1 MSDHT
6 AAESSNTVLAQPRSW
21 DRWRGRLAWIITGI
35 SVVVAA
41 VALGANAE
49 YFQTNPKVI
58 EQYHS
63 MANKATNK
71 IAIVEIRGAIMGG
84 EGFARHQL
92 DQVKADESVRAI
104 VLRIDSPGGTVSGS
118 DELHYRLEKLA
129 AERNLPVVVSMGS
142 IAASGGYYVAM
153 ANGGEDDIIFAEPST
168 ITGSIGVIIPH
179 FDFSQLLKRF
189 DVTDDSITSGPL
201 KEMLSVTKS
210 RSTELAKK
218 ERAVVQDLVDEMFT
232 RFKDIVRKGRPK
244 IDDKTIDAVT
254 TGQVFTANQAIT
266 FGLIDKIGFLEDAIA
281 RAVVLADLQ
290 DNQDSVRVIQYK
302 KPQGLLDE
310 LFGGASQARSFNNL
324 EMLVEWTT
332 PRAWYLCSWWP
343 VITTSY
349 P

>member
-1 MSDHT
+1 
-6 AAESSNTVLAQPRSW
+6 
-21 DRWRGRLAWIITGI
+21 
-35 SVVVAA
+35 
-41 VALGANAE
+41 
-49 YFQTNPKVI
+49 
-58 EQYHS
+58 
-63 MANKATNK
+63 
-71 IAIVEIRGAIMGG
+71 GG

-118 DELHYRLEKLA
+118 DELHYRLKKLA

-201 KEMLSVTKS
+201 KEMLSVTKN
-210 RSTELAKK
+210 RSPELAKK

-302 KPQGLLDE
+302 KPQGLFDE

>member
-1 MSDHT
+1 MSDH
-6 AAESSNTVLAQPRSW
+6 AATESSNTVLAQPRSW

-118 DELHYRLEKLA
+118 DELHYRLKKLA

-142 IAASGGYYVAM
+142 IAASGGDYVAM
-153 ANGGEDDIIFAEPST
+153 ANGGQDDTIFAEPST

-201 KEMLSVTKS
+201 KEMLSVTKN
-210 RSTELAKK
+210 RSPELAKK

>member
-1 MSDHT
+1 MPDNVT
-6 AAESSNTVLAQPRSW
+6 TKSSNAALAQPPSW

-63 MANKATNK
+63 LSELASNK
-71 IAIVEIRGAIMGG
+71 IAIIEIRGAIMGG
-84 EGFARHQL
+84 DGFARHQL
-92 DQVKADESVRAI
+92 DQVKADEAVRAL
-104 VLRIDSPGGTVSGS
+104 VLRVDSPGGTVSGS
-118 DELHYRLEKLA
+118 DELYYRLNKLA
-129 AERNLPVVVSMGS
+129 TERNLPVVVSMGS

-153 ANGGEDDIIFAEPST
+153 ANGGQDDTIFAEPST
-168 ITGSIGVIIPH
+168 ITGSIGVIVPH

-189 DVTDDSITSGPL
+189 DVSDDSISSGPL
-201 KEMLSVTKS
+201 KEMLSVTKD
-210 RSTELAKK
+210 RSPELAEK
-218 ERAVVQDLVDEMFT
+218 ERGVVQNLVDEMFI

-244 IDDKTIDAVT
+244 LDNKTIEDVT

-281 RAVVLADLQ
+281 RAVVLADLRE
-290 DNQDSVRVIQYK
+290 DSVRVIQYK
-302 KPQGLLDE
+302 KPQGLFDE
-310 LFGGASQARSFNNL
+310 ILGGASQARSFNSL

>member
-1 MSDHT
+1 MPDNVT
-6 AAESSNTVLAQPRSW
+6 TKSSNAALAQPTSW

-63 MANKATNK
+63 LSELASNK
-71 IAIVEIRGAIMGG
+71 IAIIEIRGAIMGG
-84 EGFARHQL
+84 DGFARHQL
-92 DQVKADESVRAI
+92 DQVKADEAVRAL
-104 VLRIDSPGGTVSGS
+104 VLRVDSPGGTVSGS
-118 DELHYRLEKLA
+118 DELYYRLNKLA
-129 AERNLPVVVSMGS
+129 TERNLPVVVSMGS

-153 ANGGEDDIIFAEPST
+153 ANGGQDDTIFAEPST
-168 ITGSIGVIIPH
+168 ITGSIGVIVPH

-189 DVTDDSITSGPL
+189 DVTDDSISSGPL
-201 KEMLSVTKS
+201 KEMLSVTKD
-210 RSTELAKK
+210 RSPELAEK
-218 ERAVVQDLVDEMFT
+218 ERGVVQNLVDEMFI

-244 IDDKTIDAVT
+244 LDNKTIEDVT

-281 RAVVLADLQ
+281 RAVVLADLRE
-290 DNQDSVRVIQYK
+290 DSVRVIQYK
-302 KPQGLLDE
+302 KPQGLFDE
-310 LFGGASQARSFNNL
+310 ILGGASQARSFNSL

>member
-1 MSDHT
+1 MPDNVT
-6 AAESSNTVLAQPRSW
+6 TKSSNAALAQPTSW

-63 MANKATNK
+63 LSELASNK
-71 IAIVEIRGAIMGG
+71 IAIIEIRGAIMGG
-84 EGFARHQL
+84 DGFARHQL
-92 DQVKADESVRAI
+92 DQVKADEAVRAL
-104 VLRIDSPGGTVSGS
+104 VLRVDSPGGTVSGS
-118 DELHYRLEKLA
+118 DELYYRLNKLA
-129 AERNLPVVVSMGS
+129 TERNLPVVVSMGS

-153 ANGGEDDIIFAEPST
+153 ANGGQDDTIFAEPST
-168 ITGSIGVIIPH
+168 ITGSIGVIVPH

-189 DVTDDSITSGPL
+189 DVSDDSISSGPL
-201 KEMLSVTKS
+201 KEMLSVTKD
-210 RSTELAKK
+210 RSPELAEK
-218 ERAVVQDLVDEMFT
+218 ERGVVQNLVDEMFI

-244 IDDKTIDAVT
+244 LDNKTIEDVT

-281 RAVVLADLQ
+281 RAVVLADLRE
-290 DNQDSVRVIQYK
+290 DSVRVIQYK
-302 KPQGLLDE
+302 KPQGLFDE
-310 LFGGASQARSFNNL
+310 ILGGASQARSFNSL